1 MADQA
6 VHNGEFCDI
15 KKKVRNEKIE
25 SKVTDTT
32 ITSQQDSKLVEK
44 SILENLGFIP
54 SWLLTRTN
62 NCRHNHACIENI
74 LRGFFKTF
82 KNGMIIKL
90 VVSNIAS
97 IGSPARILKNL
108 QSRS

>member
-1 MADQA
+1 MEDQM
-6 VHNGEFCDI
+6 VVNGELCDI
-15 KKKVRNEKIE
+15 KKKLRNEKIE

-32 ITSQQDSKLVEK
+32 ITSQQDSKLAEK
-44 SILENLGFIP
+44 SILDNLSFIP
-54 SWLLTRTN
+54 AWLLTRTD
-62 NCRHNHACIENI
+62 NCRHNHACLENI

-97 IGSPARILKNL
+97 IGSPARLLKNL
-108 QSRS
+108 